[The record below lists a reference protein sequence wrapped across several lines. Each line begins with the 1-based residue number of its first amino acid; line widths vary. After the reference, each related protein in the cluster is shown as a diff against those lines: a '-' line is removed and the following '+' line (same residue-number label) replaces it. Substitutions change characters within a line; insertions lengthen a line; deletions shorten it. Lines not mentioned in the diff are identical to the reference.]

1 METDTSVWARY
12 QPGYVDSEFVPYLR
26 EMTTDAWG
34 NKVEINNW
42 KGPMPR
48 STVQP
53 ELVRINRG
61 LSFMRLFENDP
72 CPPGWKK
79 DTQNL
84 GYCVAEPLRHEP
96 VFYTEK
102 AFIAKKQYF
111 DGPSEQGVVPR
122 NGGYRRIS
130 EQTDMRSVNPLNGHY
145 TVYYQPVQ
153 SSAPTRYVN
162 PTPSDDMFDGSWNK
176 SRQSKYAAMP
186 VRDSYLG

>member
-1 METDTSVWARY
+1 
-12 QPGYVDSEFVPYLR
+12 
-26 EMTTDAWG
+26 
-34 NKVEINNW
+34 
-42 KGPMPR
+42 
-48 STVQP
+48 
-53 ELVRINRG
+53 
-61 LSFMRLFENDP
+61 MRLFENDP

-122 NGGYRRIS
+122 NGGYRRVS

-145 TVYYQPVQ
+145 TVYSTNLFSLLRRLATSIQLQVMICLTEAGTNLVRVSMQQCQ
-153 SSAPTRYVN
+153 SATHILGN
-162 PTPSDDMFDGSWNK
+162 TEK
-176 SRQSKYAAMP
+176 SSPALSQR
-186 VRDSYLG
+186 RE